1 MVLGALVRA
10 GLEGIRAG
18 LELPQACTTD
28 PAELSDAERESL
40 GIVPLP
46 SSLSEAIELFLADS
60 KASVWMSDTM
70 RSSYLD
76 VKRMEAELAECS
88 AQDDVLERYRRA
100 Y

>member
-10 GLEGIRAG
+10 GLEGIRDG
-18 LELPQACTTD
+18 LELPQACATD
-28 PAELSDAERESL
+28 PAELSDDERASL

-46 SSLSEAIELFLADS
+46 SSLTEAIACFLADS
-60 KASVWMSDTM
+60 KASSWMSDTM

-76 VKRMEAELAECS
+76 VKRMEVELADS
-88 AQDDVLERYRRA
+88 SSQDEVLERYRRA